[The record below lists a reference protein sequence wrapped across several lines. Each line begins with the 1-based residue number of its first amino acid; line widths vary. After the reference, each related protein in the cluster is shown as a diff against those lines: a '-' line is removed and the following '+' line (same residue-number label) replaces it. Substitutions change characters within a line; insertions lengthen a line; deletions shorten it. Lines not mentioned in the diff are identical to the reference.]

1 MTKLHFIGMDVDR
14 LIYDLSIGIRL
25 PNPTFCPHQ
34 IASLIKK
41 CFYESPNKRPNFK
54 EIKTSLKSAFNKL
67 MKVANSNIIVNTKD
81 TKNENKGEYYSLGIS
96 KLSSSS
102 DMKFR
107 YTAIKKANQLGK
119 EEKAKLSRYEDKK
132 EVVVEIHR
140 SESPL
145 EYLEVDTSI
154 HLEGENH
161 LKDTFLSISC

>member
-1 MTKLHFIGMDVDR
+1 
-14 LIYDLSIGIRL
+14 
-25 PNPTFCPHQ
+25 
-34 IASLIKK
+34 
-41 CFYESPNKRPNFK
+41 
-54 EIKTSLKSAFNKL
+54 
-67 MKVANSNIIVNTKD
+67 MKVANSNIVVNKKD
-81 TKNENKGEYYSLGIS
+81 TENENKGEYYSLGIS

-132 EVVVEIHR
+132 EVVVEINR